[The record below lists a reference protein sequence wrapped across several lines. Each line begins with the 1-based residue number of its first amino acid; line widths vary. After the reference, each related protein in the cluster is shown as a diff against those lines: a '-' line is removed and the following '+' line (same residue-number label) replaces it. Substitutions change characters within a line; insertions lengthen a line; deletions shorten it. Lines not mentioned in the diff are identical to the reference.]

1 GAESAWADT
10 VCIDK
15 SSSAELDQSIRSLFA
30 WYRNAYICI
39 VYEGQ
44 TQSPLDFAADRWF
57 TRGWT
62 LQELL
67 PPSRLKFHNKDWY
80 PLTDFRNDKIIIEDT
95 SIIFLT
101 SKPGFMDPPLPQRMG
116 WVARRFTTR
125 TEDKSY
131 CMMGIF
137 GTSMMVAYREGSER
151 AFFRL
156 FQAIL

>member
-1 GAESAWADT
+1 MSHTWQADEPNYEDFHQKCGGDYGAESAWADT

-80 PLTDFRNDKIIIEDT
+80 PLTDFRNDKIIIEDVRK
-95 SIIFLT
+95 LT
-101 SKPGFMDPPLPQRMG
+101 G
-116 WVARRFTTR
+116 
-125 TEDKSY
+125 
-131 CMMGIF
+131 
-137 GTSMMVAYREGSER
+137 GTSSPACFAKPSRPQLV
-151 AFFRL
+151 
-156 FQAIL
+156 